1 MPQSVFTALC
11 IVNDVL
17 PTIQYELS
25 HSHNIS
31 ASQMALYSLYS
42 ASHLTRALL
51 DLVKSRPLWSEH
63 KVNMSQNSA
72 LRVQVLF
79 WMWLRFTPSTNVSP
93 ACTLPVQSNIHSKNT
108 NLLHYQPC
116 WDWLY
121 TVVFDVGERN
131 NGQWLSTKPIWDSFS
146 KDDNLNVGPPR
157 FTAMLFEHFRHS
169 KERLSYIPLG
179 TLYSSRFEFPNIV
192 GGCKKIQLE
201 IWQPS
206 GFKHEVIKFNPERS
220 QHAKKH

>member
-79 WMWLRFTPSTNVSP
+79 WMWLRFTLSTNVSP
-93 ACTLPVQSNIHSKNT
+93 AHPLSVHSSIHNNKT
-108 NLLHYQPC
+108 NLLNYQSH

-121 TVVFDVGERN
+121 TVACGFGERK
-131 NGQWLSTKPIWDSFS
+131 NGQQLSTKPIRDPLQGQQLECGTS
-146 KDDNLNVGPPR
+146 KVY
-157 FTAMLFEHFRHS
+157 
-169 KERLSYIPLG
+169 SYAFGTFQTFKHEFIVDPLG
-179 TLYSSRFEFPNIV
+179 TLNSSRISFL
-192 GGCKKIQLE
+192 K
-201 IWQPS
+201 S
-206 GFKHEVIKFNPERS
+206 
-220 QHAKKH
+220 